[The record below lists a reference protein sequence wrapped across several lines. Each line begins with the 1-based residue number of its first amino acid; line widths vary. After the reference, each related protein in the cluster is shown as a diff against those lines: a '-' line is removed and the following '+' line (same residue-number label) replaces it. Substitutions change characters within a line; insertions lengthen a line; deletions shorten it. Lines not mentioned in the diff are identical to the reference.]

1 MADNKIKLLIVDDQ
15 ESVLKGLKMR
25 LALEE
30 DMQIIGEAKDG
41 YKALQIASELHPDI
55 IIMDVDMPRMDG
67 ITATKALAQSDPA
80 IMVIML
86 SIHDD
91 AGLRAQ
97 AQAAGAYAYVE
108 KRDGALVLIDEI
120 RNAFVQRM
128 KISHGRN

>member
-1 MADNKIKLLIVDDQ
+1 MTENKIKLLIVDDQ

-30 DMQIIGEAKDG
+30 DMQIVGEAKDG
-41 YKALQIASELHPDI
+41 YGALRIASELQPDI
-55 IIMDVDMPRMDG
+55 IIMDVDMPKMDG
-67 ITATKALAQSDPA
+67 ITATKALHKSDPT

-97 AQAAGAYAYVE
+97 AHAAGAYTYVE
-108 KRDGALVLIDEI
+108 KRDGAIILIDEI
-120 RNAFVQRM
+120 RNAFESRRRLT
-128 KISHGRN
+128 HR